1 MLFTPVCEERKAEVT
16 GPSESFRIFTF
27 FREIFSGLPNG
38 VVMKSTALSA
48 AMVLAAAGILL
59 AATYTYRCA
68 KCGLIQ
74 QYTVPGIYKCPNDGQ
89 YMDHR

>member
-1 MLFTPVCEERKAEVT
+1 
-16 GPSESFRIFTF
+16 
-27 FREIFSGLPNG
+27 
-38 VVMKSTALSA
+38 MKKITLASLT
-48 AMVLAAAGILL
+48 VLATVGIVL

-74 QYTVPGIYKCPNDGQ
+74 QYTVPGIYKCPSDGQ